1 MAHAQEPPMSA
12 APQSLALVV
21 QKARDQAKTI
31 LNTLEGQGHPET
43 GRSSSLYLALVT
55 IQKRLLATDPP
66 PPPVG
71 TFVAQLEQLAQGC
84 TGKLTPIKPLIED
97 AARIAR
103 GAKA

>member
-1 MAHAQEPPMSA
+1 MSA
-12 APQSLALVV
+12 AHQSLALVV

-55 IQKRLLATDPP
+55 IQKRLLAIDPP
-66 PPPVG
+66 PPPIG
-71 TFVAQLEQLAQGC
+71 TFVAQLEQLAEGC